1 MNYVKTAMLLA
12 VLSAILIFFGGALGG
27 RQGALLALILAGGMN
42 FFSYW
47 FSDKLVLKMY
57 KAKAVDEAD
66 APVLYGVVR
75 DLAMKAQIPMPKVY
89 IMDNPAPNAFA
100 TGRNPEHA
108 AVAATTGILEILD
121 ERELSGVIG
130 HELTHITN
138 RDILI
143 STIAATIAGA
153 ISYLSYIAY
162 FASLFGGGRDND
174 RGSNPIVLI
183 VMMIVAPMAAMIIQ
197 MAISR
202 SREYA
207 ADLGGARLTGHP
219 LYLAGALKKLG
230 YYNKKI
236 PMQAVSKEVAQAT
249 AHLFIV
255 TPLNGRGTMMKL
267 FSTHPPLEERIR
279 RLEAMVGSQDF

>member
-27 RQGALLALILAGGMN
+27 RQGAMLALIFAGALN

-47 FSDKLVLKMY
+47 YSDKVVLKMY
-57 KAKAVDEAD
+57 KAKEVDETNS
-66 APVLYGVVR
+66 PRLYNVVR
-75 DLAMKAQIPMPKVY
+75 DLAMKAEIPMPKVY

-100 TGRNPEHA
+100 TGRNPSHA
-108 AVAATTGILEILD
+108 AVAATTGLLQILD
-121 ERELSGVIG
+121 EHELSGVIA
-130 HELTHITN
+130 HELSHITN

-153 ISYLSYIAY
+153 ISYLTYIAY
-162 FASLFGGGRDND
+162 FASMFGGRDSD
-174 RGSNPIVLI
+174 RGGNPIVLI
-183 VMMIVAPMAAMIIQ
+183 VMMIIAPMAAMIIQ

-230 YYNKKI
+230 SYNKKI
-236 PMQAVSKEVAQAT
+236 PTQAVSKEVAQAT

-255 TPLNGRGTMMKL
+255 SPLTGGGMMKL
-267 FSTHPPLEERIR
+267 FSTHPPLEERIK
-279 RLEAMVGSQDF
+279 RLEDMVGSHV

>member
-1 MNYVKTAMLLA
+1 MNYIKTAMLLA
-12 VLSAILIFFGGALGG
+12 LLSAILIFFGGALGG
-27 RQGALLALILAGGMN
+27 RQGAVIALIFAGFMN

-47 FSDKLVLKMY
+47 FSDKIVLKMY
-57 KAKAVDEAD
+57 KARAVDESS
-66 APVLYGVVR
+66 APALYNIVG
-75 DLAMKAQIPMPKVY
+75 DLSMKAKIPMPKVY
-89 IMDNPAPNAFA
+89 IMENPAPNAFA
-100 TGRNPEHA
+100 TGRNPAHA
-108 AVAATTGILEILD
+108 AVAVTTGIMEILD
-121 ERELSGVIG
+121 EHELAGVIG
-130 HELTHITN
+130 HELTHVTN

-162 FASLFGGGRDND
+162 WASLFGGRDNE
-174 RGSNPIVLI
+174 RGANPIVLI
-183 VMMIVAPMAAMIIQ
+183 VMMIIAPMAAMVIQ

-207 ADLGGARLTGHP
+207 ADIGGARLTGHP

-236 PMQAVSKEVAQAT
+236 PMQRVSKEAAQAT

-255 TPLNGRGTMMKL
+255 TPLSGGGMMKL
-267 FSTHPPLEERIR
+267 FSTHPPLEERIK
-279 RLEAMVGSQDF
+279 RLEAMSLTL

>member
-27 RQGALLALILAGGMN
+27 RQGAIIALIFAGAMN

-47 FSDKLVLKMY
+47 YSDKIVLRMY
-57 KAKAVDEAD
+57 KARAVSEAN
-66 APVLYGVVR
+66 APVLYNVVR
-75 DLAMKAQIPMPKVY
+75 DLAMKAEIPMPKVY

-100 TGRNPEHA
+100 TGRNPSHA
-108 AVAATTGILEILD
+108 AVAATSGILEILD
-121 ERELSGVIG
+121 EHELSGVIA

-162 FASLFGGGRDND
+162 FASLFGGRDNE

-183 VMMIVAPMAAMIIQ
+183 VMMIIAPMAAMIIQ

-207 ADLGGARLTGHP
+207 AYLGGARLTGHP

-236 PMQAVSKEVAQAT
+236 PMQSVSKEAAQAT

-255 TPLNGRGTMMKL
+255 SPLTGGGMRKL

-279 RLEAMVGSQDF
+279 RLEAMPPRG

>member
-12 VLSAILIFFGGALGG
+12 LLSAILIFFGGALGG
-27 RQGALLALILAGGMN
+27 RQGAVVALVFAGFMN

-47 FSDKLVLKMY
+47 FSDKIVLKMY
-57 KAKAVDEAD
+57 RAKAVDEAK
-66 APVLYGVVR
+66 APVLYGIVR
-75 DLAMKAQIPMPKVY
+75 NLAMKAQIPMPKVY

-100 TGRNPEHA
+100 TGRNPAHA

-121 ERELSGVIG
+121 EYELSGVIG

-143 STIAATIAGA
+143 STVAATIAGA

-162 FASLFGGGRDND
+162 FASMFGGRDNE

-183 VMMIVAPMAAMIIQ
+183 VMMIIAPMAAMVIQ

-207 ADLGGARLTGHP
+207 ADIGGARLTGHP

-230 YYNKKI
+230 YYNKKM
-236 PMQAVSKEVAQAT
+236 PMQGVSKEAAQAT
-249 AHLFIV
+249 AHMFIV
-255 TPLNGRGTMMKL
+255 TPLSGGGAMMKL
-267 FSTHPPLEERIR
+267 FSTHPPLEERIK
-279 RLEAMVGSQDF
+279 RLEAMVGATI